1 MQNWVGVTLSHA
13 YIVMEGV
20 NHLRGLRLL
29 SRWFTMFLEGKSK
42 LRRQRIIV
50 SSLLEDN
57 CVRGHVNTST
67 LKSVYE
73 GGKSVQKWVGV
84 TLSHA
89 YIAMESVNRS

>member
-29 SRWFTMFLEGKSK
+29 LRWFTMFREGKSK

-50 SSLLEDN
+50 SSSLEDN
-57 CVRGHVNTST
+57 CVRGHINTST

-84 TLSHA
+84 TKSRLYSHG
-89 YIAMESVNRS
+89 EC